1 MNHFCLRGSGL
12 VLSLGVSLALGACTD
27 EMSTPIASPE
37 LLETGAD
44 VVIFD
49 LESVITVEG
58 VKEGEVFGDTAFFFN
73 DSTFYMLRNPTLV
86 LFDELGAQRARVVAE
101 RGTMNMNTDAL
112 TAQGNVVLTVNE
124 GNRRVESPELNYEP
138 NGDRIWSDS
147 FTTMY
152 EEGVVIEGMGFSS
165 DLDFRQMRVGPG
177 SILSVG
183 GPEPDSTTAGDSVA
197 GPDSLSAPDTAAVGD
212 SVAGPD
218 TLTVPDTGAGRDTIG

>member
-1 MNHFCLRGSGL
+1 
-12 VLSLGVSLALGACTD
+12 
-27 EMSTPIASPE
+27 MSTPIASPE

-44 VVIFD
+44 VVIFN

-152 EEGVVIEGMGFSS
+152 EAGVVIEGMGFSS
-165 DLDFRQMRVGPG
+165 DLDFRQMRVGPS
-177 SILSVG
+177 SIRKVG
-183 GPEPDSTTAGDSVA
+183 GPEPDPAVVGDSMVV
-197 GPDSLSAPDTAAVGD
+197 PDSLIVPDTTTSGD
-212 SVAGPD
+212 SMGRPD
-218 TLTVPDTGAGRDTIG
+218 SLTVPDTAAGRDSIG